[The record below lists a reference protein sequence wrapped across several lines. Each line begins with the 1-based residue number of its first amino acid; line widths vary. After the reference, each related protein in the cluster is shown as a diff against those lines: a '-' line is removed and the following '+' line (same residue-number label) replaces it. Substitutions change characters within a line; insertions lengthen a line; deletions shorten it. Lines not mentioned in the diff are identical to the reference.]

1 MANKSEIKLF
11 LKGTGYTKED
21 MQRFWDECKE
31 TNSTIRVFDKNG
43 VTWDQMDMYVI
54 KNLPTQKE
62 RDLKYIQEQK
72 DKERLELERKEKEK
86 RDREYYLEHF
96 EEIMVNKID
105 NKENLTE
112 KELRN
117 VVFDY
122 EIETEYGEN
131 RRWTR
136 SVSTVVKL
144 CNRFFMIEWEEGL
157 TEYQPNEYLEQPY
170 EVEKKE
176 YEKLIKVVQ
185 WVKK

>member
-1 MANKSEIKLF
+1 MNSIIKVL
-11 LKGTGYTKED
+11 
-21 MQRFWDECKE
+21 
-31 TNSTIRVFDKNG
+31 DKNS
-43 VTWDQMDMYVI
+43 VTWDKMNMHVI

-62 RDLKYIQEQK
+62 RDLKHIQEQK
-72 DKERLELERKEKEK
+72 DKERLELERKEEEK

-96 EEIMVNKID
+96 EEIIVSKID
-105 NKENLTE
+105 NNENLTE
-112 KELRN
+112 KELRD

-122 EIETEYGEN
+122 EIETKYGEN

-157 TEYQPNEYLEQPY
+157 TEYQPNEYFEQPY
-170 EVEKKE
+170 EVERKE
-176 YEKLIKVVQ
+176 YKKLIKVVQ